1 MRSAFIVATFSL
13 SILAAPV
20 AEAKPIY
27 KSNGIGQ
34 NDRPDLN
41 GRVHQ
46 RDFQMEARSP
56 TLSRNKNSRE
66 LEVEARSPALS
77 RNKNARSIDDEDRLG
92 AAEEAEALSNRSAD
106 PEPFGRGSHPRS
118 ADPEP
123 FGRGSHPRS
132 ADPEPF
138 GRGSHPRSADP
149 EPFGRGS
156 HPRSADPEHYSR
168 AKQGRDVEA
177 RSAEP
182 EPGYVRTPQKRAAK
196 AEAEPINR
204 IFGESGKPRTSKNTF

>member
-149 EPFGRGS
+149 E
-156 HPRSADPEHYSR
+156 HYSR